1 MAELV
6 DAADLKSVGRKA
18 VGVQVPPWALFCN
31 QKQKS
36 AEGSK
41 VKAFSR
47 SAKYRSSLLG
57 EFILFHPN
65 ARKRGVDI
73 QGLGLLHGTLI

>member
-1 MAELV
+1 
-6 DAADLKSVGRKA
+6 
-18 VGVQVPPWALFCN
+18 
-31 QKQKS
+31 
-36 AEGSK
+36 
-41 VKAFSR
+41 
-47 SAKYRSSLLG
+47 LG